1 MWASIYYK
9 EVPMIA
15 ICLEHL
21 ERAIDEY
28 LVQYE
33 QAPDILNLAQA
44 KARGLDIPATCQY
57 CGERP
62 SYVLTKIIAEAN
74 N

>member
-1 MWASIYYK
+1 
-9 EVPMIA
+9 MIA
-15 ICLEHL
+15 VCLEHL

-44 KARGLDIPATCQY
+44 QARGLIIP
-57 CGERP
+57 P
-62 SYVLTKIIAEAN
+62 
-74 N
+74 